1 VEQSGEV
8 EEDLV
13 ATGTL
18 RVSEILSTEMDPG
31 RRITGFDSLKERTVD
46 SIPFEQLP
54 PSRIRGIFPSSSC
67 KTAEASVGLI
77 RPKRFALGAARG

>member
-1 VEQSGEV
+1 VERSREV

-13 ATGTL
+13 EMGTL
-18 RVSEILSTEMDPG
+18 RVSEIRSPEMDPG

-54 PSRIRGIFPSSSC
+54 PSKIRGIFPSSSRR
-67 KTAEASVGLI
+67 TADASVGLI
-77 RPKRFALGAARG
+77 RPKRFALGAAKG